1 MVREARELLFITT
14 VAVIVLI
21 LGWSEADSGDG
32 ARLLSAG
39 AIPVFTADPSL
50 RYLLST
56 YRAGAGGGPDL
67 HGPGPG
73 SLCSRHWDTV
83 QVIRIF
89 PGWVTVGRVSW

>member
-1 MVREARELLFITT
+1 MVREARKLLFVTT
-14 VAVIVLI
+14 VAVVQI

-32 ARLLSAG
+32 ARLLSGG
-39 AIPVFTADPSL
+39 AIPVFTANRSL

-56 YRAGAGGGPDL
+56 YRAGAGGGPDP
-67 HGPGPG
+67 HGPSPG